1 MFLTLNKN
9 EQGYDWFIAY
19 VKSTDKGNIVLDHL
33 CREKARINK
42 WWRYPTLADVHQVQ
56 PEQILDVEV
65 KGEWKYDSRM
75 NPLILV
81 NTNDIVSAFNNAL
94 KKF

>member
-9 EQGYDWFIAY
+9 EQGYDCFIAY

-33 CREKARINK
+33 CQEKARINK

-65 KGEWKYDSRM
+65 KGEWKYNSRM
-75 NPLILV
+75 NRLILL